1 MEQPEKRKYR
11 VGLIGTGGMGAERA
25 QCISDHPDL
34 ALVAV
39 AGRNRQARESLA
51 ARHGAAALGDWR
63 ELVATTELDG
73 VFIATLPDTH
83 AEIGLGA
90 LDHGKHVF
98 VEPPLAIDMAG
109 ADSVVEAARSSGL
122 VVRVGHSPVL
132 RPAARVV
139 AQQVE
144 RLGGP
149 VLDDVRVHFGD
160 DLRSGRV
167 AGFDVR
173 VTGHPMLYAIT
184 LGLPAI
190 FGKGPIDS
198 VRASTRGVGDGPVFE
213 NCVATAEI
221 TFASGVVTTIA
232 YLRGY
237 EWAGPGWRTV
247 ACGNGSVRSVDG
259 TDGVEVTTARGT
271 ELVAVPKDDAYET
284 EIEEFVRAIRTGATP
299 TFTLSDA
306 HRVVA
311 IADAAEKSSRSG
323 QAVGLDHGGVR

>member
-1 MEQPEKRKYR
+1 MDQPEERKYR
-11 VGLIGTGGMGAERA
+11 VGVVGTGGMGAERA
-25 QCISDHPDL
+25 QRISDHPEL

-39 AGRNRQARESLA
+39 AGRNREATESMA
-51 ARHGAAALGDWR
+51 ARYGATALDDWR
-63 ELVATTELDG
+63 DLLATRELDA

-83 AEIGLGA
+83 AEIELSA
-90 LDHGKHVF
+90 LEHGKHVF

-122 VVRVGHSPVL
+122 VVRVAHSPVL
-132 RPAARVV
+132 RPGARVV
-139 AQQVE
+139 AEQVE
-144 RLGGP
+144 RLDGP

-160 DLRSGRV
+160 DLRRGRV

-173 VTGHPMLYAIT
+173 VTGHPMLYAII

-190 FGKGPIDS
+190 FGKGSIDS
-198 VRASTRGVGDGPVFE
+198 IRGSTRGVGDEPVFE
-213 NCVATAEI
+213 SCVATAEI

-237 EWAGPGWRTV
+237 DWTGPGWRTV
-247 ACGNGSVRSVDG
+247 ACKNGSVRSVDG
-259 TDGVEVTTARGT
+259 TGSVEVTTAQGT

-284 EIEEFVRAIRTGATP
+284 EIEEFVRAVRTGATP

-306 HRVVA
+306 HWVVA
-311 IADAAEKSSRSG
+311 IADAAEKSSR
-323 QAVGLDHGGVR
+323 QAAEAGP